1 MSRSTISTFQKR
13 QTPGGTMPN
22 ISIRNVPAD
31 VKKALAVKAALK
43 EVTLPEFLRQALA
56 ELAKANT
63 ITAALK

>member
-1 MSRSTISTFQKR
+1 
-13 QTPGGTMPN
+13 MPN

-56 ELAKANT
+56 DLAKSNT
-63 ITAALK
+63 ITPNRNMMR